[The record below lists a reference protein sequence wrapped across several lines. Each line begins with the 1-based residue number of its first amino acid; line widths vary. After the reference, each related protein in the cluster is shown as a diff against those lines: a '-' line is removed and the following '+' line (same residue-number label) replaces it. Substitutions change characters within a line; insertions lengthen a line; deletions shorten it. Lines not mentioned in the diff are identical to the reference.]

1 MTWYKDSRPLDASS
15 EPTYSGVI
23 QNTLELGPL
32 ARADQGTAQLSP
44 LVIQIQSSSILILL
58 IL

>member
-1 MTWYKDSRPLDASS
+1 MTWYKDSRALDASS

-44 LVIQIQSSSILILL
+44 LVIQMVV
-58 IL
+58 

>member
-1 MTWYKDSRPLDASS
+1 MTWYKDSRALDASS

-32 ARADQGTAQLSP
+32 VRADQGTAPLSP
-44 LVIQIQSSSILILL
+44 LLLESSSILIL
-58 IL
+58 